1 MKQNSLFDFP
11 KVKVDKPIRL
21 IELFGG
27 IGSQAM
33 ALRDIGADFERYR
46 LVEVDKYAVASYNAI
61 HGTDFETMDIR
72 SIHGSDLGIERRNEF
87 TYLLTY
93 SFPCTDLSIAGRMEG
108 MSKQDW
114 LQGKSTRSGLL
125 WEVERIFTEC
135 GDNIP
140 DILLME
146 NVPQVH
152 QDKNA
157 EDFNSW
163 TEFLRKKGYCNFCT
177 DMNAKDYGVAQ
188 NRERCFMVKVIDD
201 YLETE
206 VDEQFFITSEKAD
219 KLIESLVSRGILPAI
234 EQRAESR
241 EQRAENHANV
251 QLICQYESRKNF
263 QGQIVSKRDMTQ
275 ESQTCN
281 LTEQEL
287 FPCLMNYKRIET
299 VGNTVAKTL
308 MARDYKGF
316 GTGFDAQNGV
326 ICGTDKKR

>member
-1 MKQNSLFDFP
+1 MREQSLFDFP
-11 KVKVDKPIRL
+11 KVKINKPIRL

-135 GDNIP
+135 GDNLP

-188 NRERCFMVKVIDD
+188 NRERCFMVSVLSNAFVEFEFPESIPLEKVMKD
-201 YLETE
+201 YLENA
-206 VDEQFFITSEKAD
+206 VDEKYYINSKKAD
-219 KLIESLVSRGILPAI
+219 LLVDQLIRGGVLADNRIIKTIDLCVKRPREIDVANCICAGDRGISNL
-234 EQRAESR
+234 QAERS
-241 EQRAENHANV
+241 
-251 QLICQYESRKNF
+251 
-263 QGQIVSKRDMTQ
+263 
-275 ESQTCN
+275 
-281 LTEQEL
+281 
-287 FPCLMNYKRIET
+287 
-299 VGNTVAKTL
+299 
-308 MARDYKGF
+308 
-316 GTGFDAQNGV
+316 GV
-326 ICGTDKKR
+326 VEMV

>member
-108 MSKQDW
+108 MRKEDW

-135 GDNIP
+135 GDNLP

-163 TEFLRKKGYCNFCT
+163 TEFLREKGYYNFCT

-188 NRERCFMVKVIDD
+188 NRDRCFMVSVLSNAFVEFEFPESIPLEKAMKD
-201 YLETE
+201 YLENA
-206 VDEQFFITSEKAD
+206 VDEKYYISSKKAD
-219 KLIESLVSRGILPAI
+219 LLVDQLIRGGVLADNRIIKTIDLCVKRPREINVANCICAGDRGISNL
-234 EQRAESR
+234 QAERS
-241 EQRAENHANV
+241 
-251 QLICQYESRKNF
+251 
-263 QGQIVSKRDMTQ
+263 
-275 ESQTCN
+275 
-281 LTEQEL
+281 
-287 FPCLMNYKRIET
+287 
-299 VGNTVAKTL
+299 
-308 MARDYKGF
+308 
-316 GTGFDAQNGV
+316 GV
-326 ICGTDKKR
+326 VEMI